1 MFLLYLHTQISK
13 NSGVPTVARKMLV
26 DLNWRFTFATN
37 TEMHTFDAIYV
48 SSALVK
54 PAYQKILNNKQDQKA
69 RELSLEL
76 MPMGRDAE
84 ME

>member
-1 MFLLYLHTQISK
+1 
-13 NSGVPTVARKMLV
+13 
-26 DLNWRFTFATN
+26 
-37 TEMHTFDAIYV
+37 MHTFDAIYV
-48 SSALVK
+48 SSTLVK

-76 MPMGRDAE
+76 MPMRRDAE